1 MEALIRTI
9 EEVRARRGLDLRTA
23 IFDVRVEPREDGW
36 ALVGEATDPGAVEE
50 LLARVSALGPVADAI
65 VRLPAPGAAAYAFGL
80 VRSAVAPLHS
90 EPRLSSAVASQYVL
104 GHRVDVLSRRE
115 DWLRV
120 RGEDGYVGWMHAGY
134 ILLGDEEWARA
145 WERGSGGEPVVSLGA
160 ELCDEDGGVFA
171 RLPWGARVIREAPGR
186 LRLPD
191 GRVGRL
197 GAGEVV
203 EVDRLRDRFP
213 PRGESVVRTARR
225 WIGTP
230 YAWGGVTPAGAD
242 CSGYVQSVF
251 WMHGIALPRDSDMQ
265 ARVGVSVEPGAG
277 WDAVRPGDLLFFAE
291 RGDRIT
297 HVALSLG
304 RSRIIH
310 SALSA
315 GGVGED
321 DLEGESERE
330 ARLRQSFRFVRRVLP
345 D

>member
-9 EEVRARRGLDLRTA
+9 EEVRARRGLDPRTG
-23 IFDVRVEPREDGW
+23 IFDIRVERRGEGW
-36 ALVGEATDPGAVEE
+36 ALVGEATDPAAVDD

-65 VRLPAPGAAAYAFGL
+65 VRLPGGGAGAGCFGL
-80 VRSAVAPLHS
+80 VRAAVAPLLS
-90 EPRLSSAVASQYVL
+90 EPRLSSAIASQYVL
-104 GHRVDVLSRRE
+104 GHRVDILSRRE

-134 ILLGDEEWARA
+134 LLLGDEEWARA
-145 WERGSGGEPVVSLGA
+145 WERASGGEPVVSLGA
-160 ELCDEDGGVFA
+160 ELSDEDGGLLA

-191 GRVGRL
+191 GRIGRL

-225 WIGTP
+225 WVGTP

-242 CSGYVQSVF
+242 CSGFVQAVF

-265 ARVGVSVEPGAG
+265 ARVGVRVEAGAG
-277 WDAVRPGDLLFFAE
+277 WAAVRPGDLLFFAE

-304 RSRIIH
+304 GSRIIH

-315 GGVGED
+315 GGVSED
-321 DLEGESERE
+321 DLEGGSERE
-330 ARLRQSFRFVRRVLP
+330 SRLRGCFRFVRRVLP